1 MILNIFFIYII
12 GVVISYLIMI
22 YMTGPYEKERRISVI
37 LMSFMFNWF
46 LPLFLLLSYL
56 YLFYNFVKNKFF
68 KNK

>member
-12 GVVISYLIMI
+12 GVIISYLIMI